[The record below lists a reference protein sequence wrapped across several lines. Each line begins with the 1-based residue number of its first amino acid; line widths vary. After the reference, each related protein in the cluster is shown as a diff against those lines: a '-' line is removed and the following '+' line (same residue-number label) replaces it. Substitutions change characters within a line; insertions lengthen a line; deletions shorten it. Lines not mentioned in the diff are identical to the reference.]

1 MGFAAQIGGWW
12 QRLPYRVFGAVSDFG
27 YSIQWPVLWMLGLF
41 ICVAMINHV
50 VLQWGATLRG
60 AAYHPL
66 QAFALSFA
74 NQFPL
79 FGLHGRWFSLAYLQ
93 DLNPWLKALGGL
105 QTVASLPL
113 LFFLGLGLRTR
124 FRMR

>member
-1 MGFAAQIGGWW
+1 
-12 QRLPYRVFGAVSDFG
+12 VSV
-27 YSIQWPVLWMLGLF
+27 QKLAPR
-41 ICVAMINHV
+41 H
-50 VLQWGATLRG
+50 T
-60 AAYHPL
+60 
-66 QAFALSFA
+66 

>member
-1 MGFAAQIGGWW
+1 MW
-12 QRLPYRVFGAVSDFG
+12 R
-27 YSIQWPVLWMLGLF
+27 
-41 ICVAMINHV
+41 C
-50 VLQWGATLRG
+50 LRG

-113 LFFLGLGLRTR
+113 LFFFGLGLRTR